1 MVGQKSND
9 TKKTSQ
15 TTPEKSALQESKIRQ
30 GVEIAG
36 GILSS
41 GLARWNQ
48 KEAEHYKALSVVYL
62 VGFLVFLFVMIAF
75 AYALFIY
82 DASQFMWRDGTTM
95 WGVMLAKAFIFV
107 PLIILAWF
115 FGHEFLYTKAR
126 YEMYMHRAF
135 VFQAIEEVIDA
146 ETRSAF
152 VKEVLI
158 SWGDGMAS
166 GITKEQIEA
175 KLMMFAAQYLTK
187 IPAVKEAATSALA
200 SSLEKKRTV

>member
-1 MVGQKSND
+1 
-9 TKKTSQ
+9 
-15 TTPEKSALQESKIRQ
+15 
-30 GVEIAG
+30 
-36 GILSS
+36 
-41 GLARWNQ
+41 
-48 KEAEHYKALSVVYL
+48 
-62 VGFLVFLFVMIAF
+62 
-75 AYALFIY
+75 
-82 DASQFMWRDGTTM
+82 
-95 WGVMLAKAFIFV
+95 
-107 PLIILAWF
+107 
-115 FGHEFLYTKAR
+115 
-126 YEMYMHRAF
+126 MHRAF